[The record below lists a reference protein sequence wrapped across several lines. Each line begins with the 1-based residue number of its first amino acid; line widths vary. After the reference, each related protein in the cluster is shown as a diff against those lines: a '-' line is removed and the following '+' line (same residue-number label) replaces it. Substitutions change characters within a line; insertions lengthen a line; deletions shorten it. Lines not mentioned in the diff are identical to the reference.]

1 MSEAESAPFFVA
13 TLAAEQAGRQRPD
26 LPLLIEPTRGEP
38 SAEPNQLRPLLAVAR
53 TGRHGA
59 EPIAARLRP
68 PLLYRIGSVV
78 IASWMRLDDFPAL
91 VGATL
96 LSMPA
101 TDIGQLQARAADVM
115 ELIKAWGID
124 ALPIIT
130 IANGLV
136 RAILGFVGAV
146 QLRRFGASCRP
157 WSINCSTQ
165 WAGRLVQLAA
175 CAALLLG

>member
-101 TDIGQLQARAADVM
+101 TDIG
-115 ELIKAWGID
+115 
-124 ALPIIT
+124 
-130 IANGLV
+130 
-136 RAILGFVGAV
+136 
-146 QLRRFGASCRP
+146 RP
-157 WSINCSTQ
+157 SIRSPTRIPDRTRESPREKQDRSSVEEGGC
-165 WAGRLVQLAA
+165 
-175 CAALLLG
+175 